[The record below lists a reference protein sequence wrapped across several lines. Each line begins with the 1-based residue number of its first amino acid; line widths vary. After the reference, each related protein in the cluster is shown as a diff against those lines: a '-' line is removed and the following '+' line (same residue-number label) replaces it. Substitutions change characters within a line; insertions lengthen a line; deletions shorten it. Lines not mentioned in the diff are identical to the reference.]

1 MRALVVE
8 DEPALA
14 EDLRSTLEQAGLVV
28 DISSDGSDA
37 WFRGDVEDYDIVIL
51 DLGLPQLDG
60 LSVLKRWRSAGR
72 SFPVIIVSA
81 RGDWTERVEGI
92 EAGADDYLGKPFK
105 MGELVARARALLRRA
120 AGRSTNVLSIGALR
134 IDSMRMSADLDGVP
148 IRLSPLEFRLLDYLA
163 HQDGRAV
170 SSGELADHLYG
181 ASDGSDSN
189 AIEAIVARGRRHLR
203 AGPFGNHPGVGDKRN
218 GGPR

>member
-14 EDLRSTLEQAGLVV
+14 EDLRSTLEQAGLSV

-105 MGELVARARALLRRA
+105 MGELVARTRALLRRA
-120 AGRSTNVLSIGALR
+120 AGRTSSIFTNGALR
-134 IDSMRMSADLDGVP
+134 IDSMRRSADLDGVP

-189 AIEAIVARGRRHLR
+189 AIEAIVARLRRKFG
-203 AGPFGNHPGVGDKRN
+203 AGLIGTQRGFGYVLTGAS
-218 GGPR
+218 

>member
-14 EDLRSTLEQAGLVV
+14 EDLRSTLEQAGLSV
-28 DISSDGSDA
+28 DISTDGSDA

-105 MGELVARARALLRRA
+105 MGELVARTRALLRRA
-120 AGRSTNVLSIGALR
+120 AGRSSNILSIGALR

-189 AIEAIVARGRRHLR
+189 AIEAIVARLRRKFG
-203 AGPFGNHPGVGDKRN
+203 AGLIGTQRGFGYVLTGAS
-218 GGPR
+218 

>member
-14 EDLRSTLEQAGLVV
+14 EDLRSALEQAGLAV

-37 WFRGDVEDYDIVIL
+37 WFRGDVEDYDIAIL
-51 DLGLPQLDG
+51 DLGLPRLDG

-120 AGRSTNVLSIGALR
+120 AGRSSNVLSVGALR
-134 IDSMRMSADLDGVP
+134 IDSARMTADIDGAP

-189 AIEAIVARGRRHLR
+189 AIEAIVARLRRKFG
-203 AGPFGNHPGVGDKRN
+203 AGLIGTQRGFGYILT
-218 GGPR
+218 GGA

>member
-14 EDLRSTLEQAGLVV
+14 EDLRSTLEQAGLSV

-105 MGELVARARALLRRA
+105 MGELVARTRALLRRA
-120 AGRSTNVLSIGALR
+120 AGRSSSILSIGALR

-189 AIEAIVARGRRHLR
+189 AIEAIVARLRRKFG
-203 AGPFGNHPGVGDKRN
+203 AGLIGTQRGFGYVLTGAS
-218 GGPR
+218 